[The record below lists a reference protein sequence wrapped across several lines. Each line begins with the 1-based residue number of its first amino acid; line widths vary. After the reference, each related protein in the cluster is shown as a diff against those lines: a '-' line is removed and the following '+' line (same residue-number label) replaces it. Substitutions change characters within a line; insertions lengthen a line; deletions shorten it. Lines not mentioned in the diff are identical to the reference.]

1 MPITVTINGVSS
13 DRFFGGGPDLA
24 PVLLN
29 HPTQSAT
36 TIDGWKS
43 AIMGLPFLF
52 CGLFIE
58 KAAFFPI
65 PAHGKH
71 AATMPTWMISLL
83 GGFFLFGGLFL
94 VVHGVAGLIR
104 KAAHDREAAQHP
116 GQPWLS
122 DHHWHKEGFAYSA
135 FRTMISRLFAA
146 LVWSAFLVPFFWVG
160 LHGPGMARVFL
171 AGAILFGL
179 LGLIFWY
186 RWAQM
191 LADLLRYGN
200 SFLNYDQFPYFLGG
214 TLRARLRAPRH
225 VSDLDELTF
234 TLRCVQEKY
243 VTTGTGRDQRSNVV
257 CYELYKDAHTLT
269 RDQITGLAGG
279 DIPVDFP
286 LPPDQRT
293 TTLCYNPPTYWEI
306 EARGHA
312 HTIAYEAYFLVP
324 VYKQP

>member
-1 MPITVTINGVSS
+1 MPITVTTNATSTE
-13 DRFFGGGPDLA
+13 RFSGGDPGLP

-43 AIMGLPFLF
+43 TLLGLPFLLP
-52 CGLFIE
+52 GLFME
-58 KAAFFPI
+58 AVALDFI
-65 PAHGKH
+65 PSHGKH
-71 AATMPTWMISLL
+71 APNWMLSLI
-83 GGFFLFGGLFL
+83 GSFFLVGGLFL
-94 VVHGVAGLIR
+94 VIHGVAGLIR
-104 KAAHDREAAQHP
+104 QAAHDRDAAQYP

-122 DHHWHKEGFAYSA
+122 DHHWRKEGFKFSA
-135 FRTMISRLFAA
+135 FHAMVSRLCAA

-171 AGAILFGL
+171 VGAILFAL

-200 SFLNYDQFPYFLGG
+200 SFLSYDQFPYFIGG
-214 TLRARLRAPRH
+214 TLRARLRAPQH
-225 VSDLDELTF
+225 ISDLDELTF

-243 VTTGTGRDQRSNVV
+243 VTTGTGNNRSTQVV
-257 CYELYKDAHTLT
+257 CYELYKDSHTLS
-269 RDQITGLAGG
+269 RNQITGLAGG
-279 DIPVDFP
+279 DIPVEFP

-306 EARGHA
+306 EARGRSHA
-312 HTIAYEAYFLVP
+312 VAYEAHFLVP

>member
-1 MPITVTINGVSS
+1 MPLTITTPTTSTES
-13 DRFFGGGPDLA
+13 FFGGGPDLP

-43 AIMGLPFLF
+43 FFFGLPFLF
-52 CGLFIE
+52 AGSFNE
-58 KAAFFPI
+58 AAAFGQI
-65 PAHGKH
+65 SAHGKH
-71 AATMPTWMISLL
+71 APNWMSGLI
-83 GGFFLFGGLFL
+83 GGFFLLGGLFFGI
-94 VVHGVAGLIR
+94 HGILGVLHQ
-104 KAAHDREAAQHP
+104 AAHDREAAQYP

-122 DHHWHKEGFAYSA
+122 DYHWHKEGIAYSA
-135 FRTMISRLFAA
+135 FHEMVRRLFAA
-146 LVWSAFLVPFFWVG
+146 LVWSLLLVPFFWIGVHEG
-160 LHGPGMARVFL
+160 GMARVFL

-179 LGLIFWY
+179 VGLIFWY

-200 SFLNYDQFPYFLGG
+200 SFLNYDQFPYLLGG
-214 TLRARLRAPRH
+214 ALRARLRATRH
-225 VSDLDELTF
+225 VSDLDELTL

-243 VTTGTGRDQRSNVV
+243 VTTSVGNARQTQVV

-279 DIPVDFP
+279 DIPIEFP
-286 LPPDQRT
+286 LPPDQHT

-306 EARGHA
+306 EARGRAHA
-312 HTIAYEAYFLVP
+312 VAYEAYFLVP